1 MTDHSTESSSANSL
15 IQDDD
20 RGPVGLVPDRLSD
33 VADSAFSVRQ
43 IALAIG
49 DDGRGSG
56 FAAVLQL
63 NDRLSRLLG
72 RRFRPAPAAT

>member
-1 MTDHSTESSSANSL
+1 MTDHSTNASTASSQT
-15 IQDDD
+15 QDDD

-33 VADSAFSVRQ
+33 VADTAFSVRQ

-72 RRFRPAPAAT
+72 RRFGPAQVAT